1 MVSASPPK
9 PAISDVPP
17 EDFVKSPKV
26 SKFIDVRSRLEY
38 NLFHAPDAINLSLPR
53 ILMSQV
59 PLLRYLVLPR
69 WFWQLPRDEPLAVI
83 CLTAHRSPMAAQMLV
98 KLGFSQVF
106 NITGGMMAWQK
117 AGLPTH
123 RDHVKE

>member
-9 PAISDVPP
+9 PTIIDLSP
-17 EDFVKSPKV
+17 EDFVQSAEV
-26 SKFIDVRSRLEY
+26 SQLIDVRSRLEY

-53 ILMSQV
+53 ILMAQV
-59 PLLRYLVLPR
+59 PLLRHLVLPQ
-69 WFWQLPRDEPLAVI
+69 WFWELPRDAPLAVI
-83 CLTAHRSPMAAQMLV
+83 CLTAHRSPMAAQILA

-117 AGLPTH
+117 VGLPTH
-123 RDHVKE
+123 RDRLKA